1 MFLKNYW
8 LKRNLVHI
16 RTIGE
21 EDLLRLAETSTAEE
35 WFDMGMLYFE
45 RKQYSEAR
53 SCFERASRSHER
65 AIAHAYALREQ
76 ASMLPTGKSAEVAR
90 RHAFLE
96 AAEAFRSCSSKHN
109 PVYSRRS
116 GECFE
121 AAEQYPQAAKA
132 FYQGENYTQSVILYR
147 RLGKFDEAIA
157 IVFEKKYEV
166 RQDVVDGVKD
176 AAKLF
181 YLSRAET
188 KLVNQLLWRIRLI
201 SYQRCLVNQP

>member
-1 MFLKNYW
+1 
-8 LKRNLVHI
+8 
-16 RTIGE
+16 
-21 EDLLRLAETSTAEE
+21 
-35 WFDMGMLYFE
+35 MGMMYFE

-53 SCFERASRSHER
+53 SCFERASHSRER
-65 AIAHAYALREQ
+65 AIAHAYALREH
-76 ASMLPTGKSAEVAR
+76 ASTLPTGKSAEVAR

-121 AAEQYPQAAKA
+121 AAEQYSQAAKA
-132 FYQGENYTQSVILYR
+132 FYLGENYTKSVILYHH

-157 IVFEKKYEV
+157 IILEKKDNV

-176 AAKLF
+176 AAKYF

-188 KLVNQLLWRIRLI
+188 KSVNQLL
-201 SYQRCLVNQP
+201 